1 MASKHVYSGVS
12 ETLDE
17 DTLVGRYCGKKLPGP
32 QMSEENSNQMRVRL
46 KTNEAV
52 VKAGFRAKYEFVEK
66 SEDKSTY
73 NITITL
79 IIARR
84 LLYNIAY
91 WLLCLSIPSNVSRRS
106 YVLLLCFPF

>member
-1 MASKHVYSGVS
+1 VASKHLYSGVS

-66 SEDKSTY
+66 SPDKSTY
-73 NITITL
+73 NITNTH
-79 IIARR
+79 
-84 LLYNIAY
+84 YH
-91 WLLCLSIPSNVSRRS
+91 S
-106 YVLLLCFPF
+106 